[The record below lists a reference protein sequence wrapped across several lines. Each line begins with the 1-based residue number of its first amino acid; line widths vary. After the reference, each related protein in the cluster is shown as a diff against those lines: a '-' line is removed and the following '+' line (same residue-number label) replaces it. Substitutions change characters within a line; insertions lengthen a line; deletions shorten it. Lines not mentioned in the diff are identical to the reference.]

1 MGAEK
6 TAEVGLVIIGTADS
20 TTSVMNDNSSISIFR
35 TYAKSIKFCE
45 SG

>member
-20 TTSVMNDNSSISIFR
+20 TTSVMNDNSSTLHTTEILN
-35 TYAKSIKFCE
+35 
-45 SG
+45 